1 MKYLFTVWLRD
12 LSLPADDPEFE
23 WPACLVIEGASESS
37 AQAWGD
43 HLSQRY
49 ARTSVQTVVRST
61 TKVLE
66 TSRAPGLGQLPVV
79 RVGEEV
85 TDRQRG
91 GWR

>member
-49 ARTSVQTVVRST
+49 ARTSDQTVVRST
-61 TKVLE
+61 TEVLE
-66 TSRAPGLGQLPVV
+66 TYAWTRRASSCSG
-79 RVGEEV
+79 
-85 TDRQRG
+85 RG
-91 GWR
+91 GIDR